1 MPSCK
6 WHTFWMA
13 SCLICY
19 FIVILFYIE
28 RTWLPMRNLAI
39 ILPLKS
45 ELSGKFQRFNAID
58 ESINL
63 LKNSWISKNFDYCKM
78 KNFKTF
84 FENQSASLLKE
95 IIQPPPLAVPPD
107 KILLCLW
114 NKNFHREIYRNTQKF
129 AFKVLQESSSLASGN
144 RAVQIVFLTPNRN
157 MFAGK
162 SVIEK
167 GFWLCFGSIL
177 LSMSKEF
184 RFVKWVRFFEKSC
197 IVKWEIFFASFYW
210 LWDFLL
216 ENL

>member
-58 ESINL
+58 KSINI

-84 FENQSASLLKE
+84 YENQSASLLKE
-95 IIQPPPLAVPPD
+95 IIQPPHSLYHQIKSYYVFETKIFIGRYTEIQKNLKAV
-107 KILLCLW
+107 LW
-114 NKNFHREIYRNTQKF
+114 RQEI
-129 AFKVLQESSSLASGN
+129 
-144 RAVQIVFLTPNRN
+144 VQC
-157 MFAGK
+157 K
-162 SVIEK
+162 
-167 GFWLCFGSIL
+167 
-177 LSMSKEF
+177 
-184 RFVKWVRFFEKSC
+184 
-197 IVKWEIFFASFYW
+197 
-210 LWDFLL
+210 
-216 ENL
+216 